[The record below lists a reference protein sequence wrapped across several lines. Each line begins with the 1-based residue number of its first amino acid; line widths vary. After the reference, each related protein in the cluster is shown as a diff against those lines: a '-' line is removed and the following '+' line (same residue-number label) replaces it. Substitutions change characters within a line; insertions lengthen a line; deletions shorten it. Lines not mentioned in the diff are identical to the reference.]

1 MNIKAT
7 YEALQTVANT
17 VLPTFTFYGMLKSRY
32 NSVKQIADNTI
43 IVEPPRQWP
52 ANARNTCESR
62 FTAKVWLLIRQSIKP
77 ATGGTMQYPPFDEI
91 DIRDTLMTAALTFI
105 NGINQHSNLQV
116 LSDLNG
122 DGDLVT
128 LTDAAEG
135 GTTNIEA
142 MAYFTINL
150 ASYGSSGSFV
160 PAVFAPGLAFVTKYT
175 IENGDDLPTGLTPD
189 ILYINTGLIT
199 DDIETD
205 PLAIDVPTGYVY
217 VSIET
222 AIETGNPVTGITYA
236 EGELTATGNEAPGF
250 TAVLKFERS
259 QL

>member
-1 MNIKAT
+1 
-7 YEALQTVANT
+7 
-17 VLPTFTFYGMLKSRY
+17 
-32 NSVKQIADNTI
+32 
-43 IVEPPRQWP
+43 
-52 ANARNTCESR
+52 
-62 FTAKVWLLIRQSIKP
+62 
-77 ATGGTMQYPPFDEI
+77 
-91 DIRDTLMTAALTFI
+91 
-105 NGINQHSNLQV
+105 
-116 LSDLNG
+116 
-122 DGDLVT
+122 
-128 LTDAAEG
+128 
-135 GTTNIEA
+135 

-199 DDIETD
+199 DDIESD
-205 PLAIDVPTGYVY
+205 PLAIDVPTEYVY

-250 TAVLKFERS
+250 TAVLKFERW